1 MKILTKEEIQSKDI
15 FTYHLV
21 DGSHIIA
28 EEVDYDMDNDIVH
41 IIAPVAMV
49 DEDTGFSLREWSVI
63 EPGQVVHLRDNK
75 IVAQSKAPF
84 KLKKLYLEFNLLAKM
99 HELLS
104 KDEIKNIA
112 AAVDSK
118 DGSSIFGS
126 AYKFKNKKK
135 TDDYIGWDGYPKPWP
150 PEEDIDI

>member
-63 EPGQVVHLRDNK
+63 EPGQVVHLRDSK
-75 IVAQSKAPF
+75 VVAQSLAPYD
-84 KLKKLYLEFNLLAKM
+84 LKKVYLEFNLLAHL
-99 HELLS
+99 HEVMKRS
-104 KDEIKNIA
+104 KASETSTPE
-112 AAVDSK
+112 VDSNDLFDK
-118 DGSSIFGS
+118 LGLTP
-126 AYKFKNKKK
+126 KKRKKNGPY
-135 TDDYIGWDGYPKPWP
+135 TGWDGYPRPWP
-150 PEEDIDI
+150 PEEDI